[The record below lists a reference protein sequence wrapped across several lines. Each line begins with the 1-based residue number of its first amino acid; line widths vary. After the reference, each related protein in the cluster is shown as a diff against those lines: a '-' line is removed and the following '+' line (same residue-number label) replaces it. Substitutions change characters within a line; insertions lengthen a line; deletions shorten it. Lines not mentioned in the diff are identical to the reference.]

1 MRKIDIL
8 LEKER
13 HRQQVFRLNSYLK
26 KATAIIESYKGEEP
40 LTHYLKKTF
49 SSDKKYGS
57 RDRKNISALCY
68 YYYRIGHAAKDLS
81 IEERILL
88 GIFLCEENPN
98 EILAIHQPEW
108 NEQIHLTIAEKIT
121 FSRISFS
128 PADIFPYHDELS
140 EEISHLL
147 FSMSHLVQPM
157 LFLRLRKKTRQLL
170 LERLE
175 KTGWPYTLVD
185 ENCIALPNGTKTE
198 EVIKIDEEAIVQDYS
213 SQQVFNYLKNG
224 DVLETLKPFRKYY
237 LEFRHT
243 QVIKA
248 WDCCA
253 ASGGKS
259 ILLYDVLQRSM
270 KPTVSDIRLP
280 ILLNLHQRFK
290 KANLRFYD
298 YFIGDLE
305 RNILP
310 EMADA
315 PFPIIVC
322 DAPCTGSGT
331 WGRTPEQLYFFKKNQ
346 IAEYA
351 ARQKKIVSNA
361 IPHLAPGGL
370 FFYITCSVFRKE
382 NEEVAAFIEKQF
394 SLLPVHRELLKGWDK
409 KADSMFVAV
418 FRKEK

>member
-13 HRQQVFRLNSYLK
+13 HRQLVFRLNSYLK
-26 KATAIIESYKGEEP
+26 KAISIIEIYKGGEP
-40 LTHYLKKTF
+40 LANHLKKTF
-49 SSDKKYGS
+49 SAEKKYGS
-57 RDRKNISALCY
+57 RDRKSISALCY
-68 YYYRIGHAAKDLS
+68 YYYRLGHAVKEMPVS
-81 IEERILL
+81 ERILL
-88 GIFLCEENPN
+88 GIFLCEETPQ
-98 EILAIHQPEW
+98 EMLAILRPEW
-108 NEQIHLTIAEKIT
+108 NEIIHLSREEKL
-121 FSRISFS
+121 RISGIAFLFS
-128 PADIFPYHDELS
+128 SIFPFGEELS
-140 EEISHLL
+140 SGIPQDKFSISHLI
-147 FSMSHLVQPM
+147 QP
-157 LFLRLRKKTRQLL
+157 LLYLRLRKKARQLL
-170 LERLE
+170 MDRLE

-198 EVIKIDEEAIVQDYS
+198 ELIKVDEEAVIQDYS
-213 SQQVFNYLKNG
+213 SQQVFNYLKKK
-224 DVLETLKPFRKYY
+224 DVLESLKPFRKYY

-259 ILLYDVLQRSM
+259 ILLYDVLQRSL

-305 RNILP
+305 KNVLP

-331 WGRTPEQLYFFKKNQ
+331 WSRTPEQLFFFKRDK

-351 ARQKKIVSNA
+351 TRQKKIVSNA
-361 IPHLAPGGL
+361 IPYLASGGL
-370 FFYITCSVFRKE
+370 FFYITCSVFKKE
-382 NEEVAAFIEKQF
+382 NEEVAEFIQKQF
-394 SLLPVHRELLKGWDK
+394 GLKQVYSELLKGWDK

-418 FRKEK
+418 FRKD

>member
-13 HRQQVFRLNSYLK
+13 HRQLVFRLNSYLK
-26 KATAIIESYKGEEP
+26 KATTIIESYRGEEP
-40 LTHYLKKTF
+40 LATHLKKIF
-49 SSDKKYGS
+49 SSEKKYGS

-68 YYYRIGHAAKDLS
+68 YYYRLGHAVKELPTD
-81 IEERILL
+81 EKILL
-88 GIFLCEENPN
+88 GIFLCEENSN
-98 EILAIHQPEW
+98 EILALQKPEW
-108 NEQIHLTIAEKIT
+108 NANIHLPTEEKII
-121 FSRISFS
+121 FSGISFS
-128 PADIFPYHDELS
+128 PAAIFPFPEELS
-140 EEISHLL
+140 HGISHSL
-147 FSMSHLVQPM
+147 FSLSHLVQPL
-157 LFLRLRKKTRQLL
+157 LFLRLRKKTRHQLM
-170 LERLE
+170 ERLE

-198 EVIKIDEEAIVQDYS
+198 EIIKIDEEAVIQDYS
-213 SQQVFNYLKNG
+213 SQQVFNYLKNE
-224 DVLETLKPFRKYY
+224 DVLESLKPFRKYY

-305 RNILP
+305 KNLLP
-310 EMADA
+310 EMADT
-315 PFPIIVC
+315 PFPIVVC

-331 WGRTPEQLYFFKKNQ
+331 WGRTPEQLYFFKKAK

-351 ARQKKIVSNA
+351 ARQKNMVSNA
-361 IPHLAPGGL
+361 IPHLAAGGL
-370 FFYITCSVFRKE
+370 FFYITCSVFKKE
-382 NEEVAAFIEKQF
+382 NEEVADFIEKQF
-394 SLLPVHRELLKGWDK
+394 GLKLVHTALLKGWDK